1 VANDA
6 RADTGD
12 ARTLPGRRAS
22 RIGAVFALGCLMVGA
37 CSSGSSSHARPPV
50 AACVKPPAGIGPDA
64 VGTLQLQDQ
73 GRSVCLG
80 VDQELTVFLRAPN
93 PNGPLWG
100 PIEVSDSAVLQ
111 PGNLGI
117 MTLVRG
123 VTGGVFRA
131 HHAGIARLHSARAA
145 CDTTAIEPVP
155 KSGCHTIVTWSAT
168 VVVT

>member
-1 VANDA
+1 MANDA

-22 RIGAVFALGCLMVGA
+22 HIGAVFAVGCLMVGA

-73 GRSVCLG
+73 GRSVCLT

-100 PIEVSDSAVLQ
+100 RIEVSDSAVLQ

-131 HHAGIARLHSARAA
+131 LHAGIARLHSVRAA
-145 CDTTAIEPVP
+145 CDTAATEPHPRGV
-155 KSGCHTIVTWSAT
+155 CHTVVAWSAT
-168 VVVT
+168 VVVS